1 MLGLSSRRPI
11 LDPRLFV
18 LRGFRA
24 GAIAF
29 TSQFMA
35 VFGFTFVGLQFLQL
49 VLGGSPLKSALA
61 FLPVATLVLTASQFA
76 PPRLSRRL
84 GHRAMQPA
92 GRLFL
97 VGGMFWLTGPDLTV
111 LTADSGYFAFSLPS

>member
-61 FLPVATLVLTASQFA
+61 FLPVATLVLPVSQFA
-76 PPRLSRRL
+76 SPGSAAASAIGPCSPPVACSWS
-84 GHRAMQPA
+84 AA
-92 GRLFL
+92 C
-97 VGGMFWLTGPDLTV
+97 
-111 LTADSGYFAFSLPS
+111 SG

>member
-11 LDPRLFV
+11 LDPYLFV

-35 VFGFTFVGLQFLQL
+35 VFGFTLVGLQFLQL

-61 FLPVATLVLTASQFA
+61 FLPVATLVLPVSQFA
-76 PPRLSRRL
+76 PP
-84 GHRAMQPA
+84 AQPPP
-92 GRLFL
+92 R
-97 VGGMFWLTGPDLTV
+97 P
-111 LTADSGYFAFSLPS
+111 